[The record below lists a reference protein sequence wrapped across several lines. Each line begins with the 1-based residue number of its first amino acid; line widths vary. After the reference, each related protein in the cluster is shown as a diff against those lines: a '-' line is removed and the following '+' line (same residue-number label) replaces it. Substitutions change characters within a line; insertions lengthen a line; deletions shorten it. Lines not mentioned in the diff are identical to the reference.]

1 MNDLYRINHRHLGL
15 GKRDTLNNRNLVS
28 KQKIELAC
36 NNEQTF
42 NTETRTA
49 WIKMTKTQ
57 KLKKI
62 KAFSQF
68 YVETDD
74 RLKLLDDEGRAK
86 IEVRCWEF
94 LRDAMDKK
102 RINNKDVEYDVETE
116 SILSI
121 KSLVYNQELGQ
132 FALKRG
138 NNGSSVSSLPKFEL
152 KKK

>member
-1 MNDLYRINHRHLGL
+1 MNDLYKINQRHLGL
-15 GKRDTLNNRNLVS
+15 GKKDSLNDRNLVS

-42 NTETRTA
+42 NTETRKS
-49 WIKMTKTQ
+49 WSKMTKTQ

-68 YVETDD
+68 YVATDET
-74 RLKLLDDEGRAK
+74 LKLLGESDRTK
-86 IEVRCWEF
+86 IEVRCWEY

-102 RINNKDVEYDVETE
+102 RINNKDVEYDVKTET
-116 SILSI
+116 IHSI

-138 NNGSSVSSLPKFEL
+138 NNGSSVSSLPKFNL